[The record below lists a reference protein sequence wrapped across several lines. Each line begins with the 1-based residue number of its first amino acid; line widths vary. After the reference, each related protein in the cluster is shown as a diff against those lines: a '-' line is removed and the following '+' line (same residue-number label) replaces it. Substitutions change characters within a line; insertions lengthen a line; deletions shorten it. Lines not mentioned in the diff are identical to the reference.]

1 MSVSPITEQA
11 LRSALDRLASG
22 TAQRCDGELTVSNL
36 AREAG
41 VSRATANR
49 ASEVVAELLHRR
61 RSAPPVEG
69 AEGNQRAE
77 TLRERIRHL
86 EAELANAK
94 RSVRAEDGELR
105 RRTALLAQQVQA
117 LSLDNH
123 RLREQVAAHAKV
135 RELHVERPPRR

>member
-1 MSVSPITEQA
+1 MSVSPFTEQA
-11 LRSALDRLASG
+11 LRSALERLASG
-22 TAQRCDGELTVSNL
+22 AAQQCDGELTVSNL

-49 ASEVVAELLHRR
+49 ASEVVAELHRR

-69 AEGNQRAE
+69 AEGDRRAE

-86 EAELANAK
+86 EGELTSAK
-94 RSVRAEDGELR
+94 RAARAEDSELR

-135 RELHVERPPRR
+135 RELHAERPPRV

>member
-11 LRSALDRLASG
+11 LRSALGRLASG

-49 ASEVVAELLHRR
+49 AAEVVAELHRR

-86 EAELANAK
+86 EAELASAK

-135 RELHVERPPRR
+135 RELHAERPPRR

>member
-1 MSVSPITEQA
+1 MSVSPVTEQA
-11 LRSALDRLASG
+11 LRSAMDRLASG

-49 ASEVVAELLHRR
+49 AAEVVAELHRL
-61 RSAPPVEG
+61 RSTLPIAG
-69 AEGNQRAE
+69 AEGDQRAE

-86 EAELANAK
+86 EAELASAT
-94 RSVRAEDGELR
+94 RSARGEDADLR
-105 RRTALLAQQVQA
+105 RRASLLAQQVQA

-123 RLREQVAAHAKV
+123 RLHEQVAAHAKV
-135 RELHVERPPRR
+135 RELRLERPPRH

>member
-1 MSVSPITEQA
+1 MSVSPTTEQA

-22 TAQRCDGELTVSNL
+22 TYQHCDGELTVSNL

-49 ASEVVAELLHRR
+49 AAEVVAELHRR
-61 RSAPPVEG
+61 RSSPPVES
-69 AEGNQRAE
+69 AEGSQRAQ

-86 EAELANAK
+86 EAELATAK
-94 RSVRAEDGELR
+94 RSARVEDGELR
-105 RRTALLAQQVQA
+105 RRAALLAQQVQA

-123 RLREQVAAHAKV
+123 RLREQVAAHARV
-135 RELHVERPPRR
+135 RELRAERPPRR